1 MTLTPSLSLTLTL
14 TLSLSETLSLS
25 LSLSLSL
32 TRWGTLNVINNL
44 FKIYF
49 ELNNLR
55 LCQASDPSPRPSPH
69 RNP

>member
-1 MTLTPSLSLTLTL
+1 MTLTPSLSLTVTL
-14 TLSLSETLSLS
+14 TLSLSETLS